1 MEEISSLT
9 IFASEYHSDRYLR
22 VETSGT
28 PPDLTWKVRSVA
40 RGRGI
45 TRRLDGGSL
54 DALAQLFG
62 PVETLRF
69 IGAFHGE
76 KLVGL
81 LIWKLEEW
89 NQTVWLCDIRV
100 RAEYR
105 RRGIAS
111 RLLEDLQWAAMR
123 AEARGI
129 MLETQNANTQAIE
142 FYLVKGFR
150 LVGLNSALYS
160 DRDSPMV
167 EVALFFYRS
176 LGG

>member
-1 MEEISSLT
+1 MRSLT
-9 IFASEYHSDRYLR
+9 LFASEYHSDRYLK
-22 VETSGT
+22 VETSGRQ
-28 PPDLTWKVRSVA
+28 PELTWELRSVA
-40 RGRGI
+40 RGRGRGI
-45 TRRLDGGSL
+45 TRQLDGGSL

-81 LIWKLEEW
+81 LTWKLEKW

-111 RLLEDLQWAAMR
+111 RLLEDLQWAAVR

-129 MLETQNANTQAIE
+129 MLETQSANTRAIE
-142 FYLVKGFR
+142 FYLAKGFR